1 MPVTVKLSR
10 KFYEKF
16 GEDVANE
23 LVELLNSADTPS
35 RAELREQNDLNFARF
50 EAKLDQRLAESD
62 ARWERRL
69 SDLRAEIRDVKAD
82 LLKWT
87 FVFVTGGTFTV
98 LSVMIAILRL
108 T

>member
-23 LVELLNSADTPS
+23 LVELLNSADTPG

-50 EAKLDQRLAESD
+50 EAKLDRRLAESD